1 VTESTGRR
9 PRGPARHERP
19 RIDDAAMAAAL
30 EADRV
35 LAAARAVGAAR
46 WALFFE
52 PLPDRLRDEELADL
66 RRTAKRC
73 RAAVGPNDSIREV
86 LPADVTEPFVA
97 AVDRLQR
104 ELARDE
110 VRA

>member
-1 VTESTGRR
+1 
-9 PRGPARHERP
+9 
-19 RIDDAAMAAAL
+19 MAAARAT
-30 EADRV
+30 ERV
-35 LAAARAVGAAR
+35 LGAARAVGAAR
-46 WALFFE
+46 WVSFFE
-52 PLPDRLRDEELADL
+52 PLPDRLRDEEIADL

-86 LPADVTEPFVA
+86 LPADVTEPFLA
-97 AVDRLQR
+97 AVDRLLR